1 MSWKGKSTSVRNC
14 GVCDEDFYRHKG
26 KWHMSVFSILLV
38 EDHAGFAK
46 ALLNMLAQDPQLQV
60 VAVAEDAEQALERLR
75 ELKVDLALIDFSLP
89 DMTGVEL
96 LEKLHHD
103 HPDLRCAILSGHLL
117 PQHARRALA
126 SGARGY
132 LIKDDPLGILTGI
145 QHILKG
151 EIYVSEELRKAGLS
165 DLLGDLT

>member
-1 MSWKGKSTSVRNC
+1 MS
-14 GVCDEDFYRHKG
+14 EY
-26 KWHMSVFSILLV
+26 SILLV

-46 ALLNMLAQDPQLQV
+46 ALMNMLSQNQALKV
-60 VAVAEDAEQALERLR
+60 VAVAQDAEEALQLLQE
-75 ELKVDLALIDFSLP
+75 VNADLVLIDFSLP

-96 LEKLHHD
+96 LEKLRAE

-126 SGARGY
+126 IGARGY

-151 EIYVSEELRKAGLS
+151 EIYVSEELRNLGLS
-165 DLLGDLT
+165 DLLTDLT

>member
-1 MSWKGKSTSVRNC
+1 MRIS
-14 GVCDEDFYRHKG
+14 
-26 KWHMSVFSILLV
+26 SILLV

-46 ALLNMLAQDPQLQV
+46 ALLNMLTQDQQLKV
-60 VAVAEDAEQALERLR
+60 VAVAQDAEEALERLQT
-75 ELKVDLALIDFSLP
+75 LNVDLVLVDFSLP

-96 LEKLHHD
+96 LEKLHHEY
-103 HPDLRCAILSGHLL
+103 PNLRCAILSGHLL

-126 SGARGY
+126 MGARGY
-132 LIKDDPLGILTGI
+132 LIKDDPIGILKGI

-165 DLLGDLT
+165 DLLSS